1 MKRLLSLLVS
11 LGILAFIYSK
21 IHVGQMVPVFRQ
33 CDLTWLVLS
42 LLMVF
47 PLTWATAWR
56 LDQLMPAGATLGFGE
71 SNRLIL
77 AASVLN
83 LILPSKMGDVAKAWF
98 MKERGHL
105 DASLALALVVFEKT
119 CDMLSLLLWCAFG
132 LFCYPHKDQ
141 LFWLMTAAVAA
152 GLVLGVAM
160 LAWPKFSE
168 FFFTFARRFA
178 PGKAAAKVERL
189 QQGWREMHACFW
201 GRRNRLLLV
210 AVTSIGIWLLHLL
223 QIWMFV
229 LALHGQAPFLSNL
242 ALAPLAI
249 LAGLM
254 PLTMAGIGPRDA
266 ALIYFYRDYLS
277 SAAGAALGLLCT
289 LRYVLPAAAG
299 ALIVNRYLPG
309 LRQARAGAPDGKDC
323 QTTPKQAAL

>member
-1 MKRLLSLLVS
+1 MKRILSLAVS
-11 LGILAFIYSK
+11 LVILVFIYSK
-21 IHVGQMVPVFRQ
+21 IHVKQMVPVFEQ
-33 CDLTWLVLS
+33 CDVTWLVLS
-42 LLMVF
+42 LAMVV
-47 PLTWATAWR
+47 PLTCATAWR
-56 LDQLMPAGATLGFGE
+56 LDQLMPAGASLGFGE

-132 LFCYPHKDQ
+132 LFCYPHKDN
-141 LFWLMTAAVAA
+141 LFWVMTAAVAS

-168 FFFTFARRFA
+168 VFFALGQRLAPKKMAGKLARLE
-178 PGKAAAKVERL
+178 V
-189 QQGWREMHACFW
+189 GWKEMHRCFW
-201 GRRNRLLLV
+201 GRRSRLLLV
-210 AVTSIGIWLLHLL
+210 AVTSVGIWLLHLL

-229 LALHGQAPFLSNL
+229 LALRGQAPFLKNL

-266 ALIYFYRDYLS
+266 ALIYFYHPYFTPATAE
-277 SAAGAALGLLCT
+277 AAGAALGVLCT

-299 ALIVNRYLPG
+299 ALIVNQYLPG
-309 LRQARAGAPDGKDC
+309 LRQARAEKK
-323 QTTPKQAAL
+323 TT